1 MMTTPSCKSLMNAQE
16 QPVNVICGKNNI
28 YMTTRS
34 RIAETIGSCFKKAQ
48 KTCDKGYHLIEEK
61 IDSSCASRDQIPMQ
75 HLIDQDSKSRTMSL
89 GRKLSFL
96 D

>member
-1 MMTTPSCKSLMNAQE
+1 MNAQE
-16 QPVNVICGKNNI
+16 QPVNVIDGKNNI
-28 YMTTRS
+28 YMTTCS
-34 RIAETIGSCFKKAQ
+34 GMALTIGSCFQKAQ